1 MLVGALKRIL
11 KGQKSGRYEVRL
23 EQAIAKAKVELD
35 RELTLKDKGSA
46 EQLKL
51 LNNLLKSLERGS
63 SNANT
68 INKRWNALHDAG
80 RIFINRDLKALTQ
93 GARTY
98 ERLDLDDRSDLALLK
113 DGVSSAR
120 SIFAGKPGKTTPSP
134 ILDLIRATISIYKQM
149 TGTEGGIS
157 SRELASSGPHYM
169 TPLEELVLAVLSY
182 MDGPYSIDATREL
195 IRTAQGRRLSD
206 FTNVESSDSKMDE

>member
-1 MLVGALKRIL
+1 MLHALKRIL
-11 KGQKSGRYEVRL
+11 TDRSSGPYEVRL
-23 EQAIAKAKVELD
+23 EQAISKAKVELD
-35 RELTLKDKGSA
+35 RELKLKNKGSA

-98 ERLDLDDRSDLALLK
+98 ELLDLDDRSDLALLK

-120 SIFAGKPGKTTPSP
+120 SIFAGKPGKTTPFA
-134 ILDLIRATISIYKQM
+134 DLRSHQSNYQYLQTNDRNRGRHQFTRARFFRSTLYDAARRTCVGRSVLHGWSLFYRCDARTHQNR
-149 TGTEGGIS
+149 TGS
-157 SRELASSGPHYM
+157 
-169 TPLEELVLAVLSY
+169 
-182 MDGPYSIDATREL
+182 
-195 IRTAQGRRLSD
+195 
-206 FTNVESSDSKMDE
+206 